1 MTRTDATGF
10 LEIADESEQA
20 RRMFDHDVEQVGHV
34 MNLSRVWAHLPDVH
48 SGLFELM
55 NRAARAASLSFR
67 QRGVLVVA
75 CAATFG
81 DAYCSLA
88 WGKKL
93 ADVTDGELAGRV
105 VRGDD
110 SRLDETERALAGWAR
125 AMTRA
130 PSATTDTDLAPL
142 RAAGYDDARILA
154 ITVFVALRLAFAS
167 VNDALGVLPDRA
179 LLADAPEPVRAAV
192 TYGRQTPDV
201 PTRRRTVE

>member
-10 LEIADESEQA
+10 LEIAGDSAAA

-34 MNLSRVWAHLPDVH
+34 MNLSRVWAHQLELH

-93 ADVTDGELAGRV
+93 ADVADGELAGGV

-110 SRLDETERALAGWAR
+110 SRLDATERALAGWAR

-130 PSATTDTDLAPL
+130 PSSTVDADVAPL
-142 RAAGYDDARILA
+142 RAAGYDDAQILA
-154 ITVFVALRLAFAS
+154 ISLFVALRLAFAA
-167 VNDALGVLPDRA
+167 VNDALGVLPDRV
-179 LLADAPEPVRAAV
+179 LLDHAPEPVRAAV
-192 TYGRQTPDV
+192 TYGR
-201 PTRRRTVE
+201 RG

>member
-1 MTRTDATGF
+1 MTRTEATGF
-10 LEIADESEQA
+10 LEIADVSSDA
-20 RRMFDHDVEQVGHV
+20 RRMFDNDVEQIGYV
-34 MNLSRVWAHLPDVH
+34 MNLSRVWAHEPELH

-93 ADVTDGELAGRV
+93 ADVADGELAGGV

-110 SRLDETERALAGWAR
+110 TPLDATERALAGWAR

-130 PSATTDTDLAPL
+130 PSSTVDADLAPL
-142 RAAGYDDARILA
+142 RAAGYDDAQLLA
-154 ITVFVALRLAFAS
+154 ITLFVALRLAFAT
-167 VNDALGVLPDRA
+167 VNDALGVLPDRT
-179 LLADAPEPVRAAV
+179 LLENAPEPVRAAV
-192 TYGRQTPDV
+192 TYGRLG
-201 PTRRRTVE
+201 

>member
-10 LEIADESEQA
+10 LQIAAETADA
-20 RRMFDHDVEQVGHV
+20 HRMFDNDVAQVGHV
-34 MNLSRVWAHLPDVH
+34 MNLSRVWAHHPELH
-48 SGLFELM
+48 GGLFDLM

-93 ADVTDGELAGRV
+93 ADVADGELAGGV

-110 SRLDETERALAGWAR
+110 ARLDATERALAGWAR

-130 PSATTDTDLAPL
+130 PSDTVDADLAPL
-142 RAAGYDDARILA
+142 RAAGYDDAQILA
-154 ITVFVALRLAFAS
+154 ITLFVALRLAFAT
-167 VNDALGVLPDRA
+167 VNDALGVLPDRV
-179 LLADAPEPVRAAV
+179 LLDSAPEPVLAAV
-192 TYGRQTPDV
+192 TYGRLG
-201 PTRRRTVE
+201 

>member
-1 MTRTDATGF
+1 MTRTEATGF
-10 LEIADESEQA
+10 LEIADVSA
-20 RRMFDHDVEQVGHV
+20 DVRRMFDHDVEQVGYV
-34 MNLSRVWAHLPDVH
+34 MNLSRVWAHHPELH
-48 SGLFELM
+48 SGLFEVM
-55 NRAARAASLSFR
+55 NQAARAASLSFR

-93 ADVTDGELAGRV
+93 ADVADSELAGGV

-110 SRLDETERALAGWAR
+110 TPLDATERALAGWAR

-130 PSATTDTDLAPL
+130 PSATVGADLEPL

-154 ITVFVALRLAFAS
+154 ITLFVALRLAFAT
-167 VNDALGVLPDRA
+167 VNDALGVLPDRT
-179 LLADAPEPVRAAV
+179 LLENAPEPVRAAV
-192 TYGRQTPDV
+192 TYGR
-201 PTRRRTVE
+201 RG

>member
-10 LEIADESEQA
+10 LEIADVSA
-20 RRMFDHDVEQVGHV
+20 DVRRMFDHDVEQVGYV
-34 MNLSRVWAHLPDVH
+34 MTLSRVWAHHPALH

-55 NRAARAASLSFR
+55 DQAARAASLSFR

-93 ADVTDGELAGRV
+93 ADVADGELAGGV

-110 SRLDETERALAGWAR
+110 SPLDETERALAGWAR
-125 AMTRA
+125 AMTRS
-130 PSATTDTDLAPL
+130 PSATAGGDRPPL
-142 RAAGYDDARILA
+142 RAAG
-154 ITVFVALRLAFAS
+154 V
-167 VNDALGVLPDRA
+167 
-179 LLADAPEPVRAAV
+179 
-192 TYGRQTPDV
+192 
-201 PTRRRTVE
+201 